1 MKLETIIL
9 SSLHKVYPLSCPKTP
24 LTALSGMRNEP
35 LSFQLAYKLEEGS
48 EKHTT
53 PIYPRIET
61 DLDLNLYSVGYV
73 PVLHTDIGI
82 PDMPAPGLIGD
93 MLLPKAV
100 NPELEHKG
108 YPWKTLYFEKDEKIT
123 LNAANDAW
131 QALWFTVNEN
141 GKSIAPGKYTVR
153 IALYESYDGEKIG
166 ENEIEI
172 TIVDAE
178 LPKQKLKYT
187 NWFHCDCLADFYN
200 VEIFSD
206 SFFEIM
212 RAQVACAVKNGMNMI
227 LTPFFTPPLD
237 TPVDD
242 ERMTA
247 QLVKVNV
254 INGVYSFDFSLLKK
268 FIDICREEGME
279 YFEHSHLF
287 TQWGSKA
294 APKVIACVD
303 GVEKRIFGWDTPA
316 TGDEYTAFLDA
327 YLPAVKKFLA
337 GENLSDKILF
347 HVSDEP
353 TEDNAEQYRKAK
365 AVVSKHLKGY
375 LCGDALS
382 HYLFYEEGLVET
394 PIVATHNIDDF
405 LGRCE
410 HLWAYYTGGQIH
422 NGRSNRLIVFPSE
435 RNRVIGLSMYAHK
448 IEGFL
453 HWAYNNYYDLLSQGL
468 FDPAINPCGYNNNPG
483 TTYMVYPGRDGKPIQ
498 STRQKNFAEGILD
511 IRALELLES
520 LSGRKAC
527 DEIMEKHFGKVGF
540 DVVPNGP
547 EHLIAFREDVNAAIQ
562 KAL

>member
-1 MKLETIIL
+1 MLETIIL
-9 SSLHKVYPLSCPKTP
+9 SSLHKIYPQDCPQTP

-35 LSFQLAYKLEEGS
+35 LSFQLAYKLEGGDKRS
-48 EKHTT
+48 L
-53 PIYPRIET
+53 PVCPRIESE
-61 DLDLNLYSVGYV
+61 LELNLYSVGYV
-73 PVLHTDIGI
+73 PVVHTHWGG
-82 PDMPAPGLIGD
+82 PREPQPGLIGD
-93 MLLPKAV
+93 ILLPKAV
-100 NPELEHKG
+100 NPELQL
-108 YPWKTLYFEKDEKIT
+108 KTAGASADTFYFEKGENIT

-131 QALWFTVNEN
+131 QALWFTINED
-141 GKSIAPGKYTVR
+141 GKPIAPGKYTIR
-153 IALYESYDGEKIG
+153 IAMYERKKNEKIS

-172 TIVDAE
+172 TILDAE

-200 VEIFSD
+200 VEIFSEP
-206 SFFEIM
+206 FFEIM

-254 INGVYSFDFSLLKK
+254 VNGEYSFDFSLLKK

-287 TQWGSKA
+287 TQWGSEA
-294 APKVIACVD
+294 APKVMATVD

-353 TEDNAEQYRKAK
+353 NEGNAEQYRKAK
-365 AVVSKHLKGY
+365 AVVARHLEGY

-382 HYLFYEEGLVET
+382 HYMFYEEGLVQT
-394 PIVATHNIDDF
+394 PIVSTHHIQNF
-405 LGRCE
+405 LGRCD
-410 HLWAYYTGGQIH
+410 HLWAYYTGGH
-422 NGRSNRLIVFPSE
+422 FGTLSNRILSTPPE
-435 RNRVIGLSMYAHK
+435 LNRVLGLEMYTHK

-453 HWAYNNYYDLLSQGL
+453 HWAYNNYYDVLSQGL
-468 FDPAINPCGYNNNPG
+468 FDPAFAPGGYKQNPG
-483 TTYMVYPGRDGKPIQ
+483 VTYFVYPGRDKKPLQ
-498 STRQKNFAEGILD
+498 STRLKVFAEGLMD
-511 IRALELLES
+511 MRALELLES
-520 LSGRKAC
+520 LASRKAC
-527 DEIMEKHFGKVGF
+527 DEILEKFFGQVDF
-540 DVVPNGP
+540 HTDPRSA
-547 EHLIAFREDVNAAIQ
+547 EYLLAFRQEVNAAIE